1 MNLGQLQKQGIQEL
15 QKVGISEPRRKIN
28 RLLGSLLGT
37 DSVGLMKQEKEEVKK
52 ELEIVFENSLQQLKE
67 GYPIQY
73 LTHHQEFMKLP
84 FYVDES
90 VLIPQPD
97 TEILVEETLKELEK
111 REKVELLDLCTGSG
125 CVGIS
130 IAVYA
135 KSVQKIVLS
144 DISKEALDIA
154 KRNVRQN
161 QVEKKVELIQSNLF
175 MKIQRKFDGI
185 VSNPPYIQ
193 TEIIEG
199 LSKEVQ
205 AEPKLALDGGED
217 GLFFYRNIL
226 AQADQYLKPGGFLF
240 LEIGYDQK
248 EAVKQIWKDL
258 REKGKTNLSQWNERK
273 DYAGL
278 DRVVLLRSE
287 A

>member
-1 MNLGQLQKQGIQEL
+1 M
-15 QKVGISEPRRKIN
+15 
-28 RLLGSLLGT
+28 
-37 DSVGLMKQEKEEVKK
+37 
-52 ELEIVFENSLQQLKE
+52 
-67 GYPIQY
+67 
-73 LTHHQEFMKLP
+73 
-84 FYVDES
+84 
-90 VLIPQPD
+90 
-97 TEILVEETLKELEK
+97 
-111 REKVELLDLCTGSG
+111 
-125 CVGIS
+125 
-130 IAVYA
+130 
-135 KSVQKIVLS
+135 
-144 DISKEALDIA
+144 
-154 KRNVRQN
+154 
-161 QVEKKVELIQSNLF
+161 ELIQSNLF
-175 MKIQRKFDGI
+175 MKIQGKFDGI

-226 AQADQYLKPGGFLF
+226 AQANQYLKPGGFLF

-248 EAVKQIWKDL
+248 EEVKQIWKDL

>member
-1 MNLGQLQKQGIQEL
+1 MKIIEL
-15 QKVGISEPRRKIN
+15 EEKGLKILRENNIEDSSLKIKILLSNILRKTKEYIMIHN
-28 RLLGSLLGT
+28 DDEVSFNI
-37 DSVGLMKQEKEEVKK
+37 EKEFFKK
-52 ELEIVFENSLQQLKE
+52 IDRIKKNE
-67 GYPIQY
+67 PIQY
-73 LTHHQEFMKLP
+73 VINSQEFMGFM
-84 FYVDES
+84 FYVDEN

-175 MKIQRKFDGI
+175 MKIQGKFDGI

-248 EAVKQIWKDL
+248 EEVKQIWKDL